1 MFTTDDLGNPLTIP
15 LSFSPKNE
23 SKTSLIFRIFILLMT
38 LPRFQS
44 LAEHSV
50 VITEWRDGQSL
61 ENEFCIDREFPL
73 PGFPVFD
80 GLKLQY
86 RGLFESGFRPRLKM
100 CVHYVNHQ
108 CEMLLKGLFGVT

>member
-1 MFTTDDLGNPLTIP
+1 MI
-15 LSFSPKNE
+15 
-23 SKTSLIFRIFILLMT
+23 

-44 LAEHSV
+44 LAEHNV

-86 RGLFESGFRPRLKM
+86 RGLFKSGFSPRLKM
-100 CVHYVNHQ
+100 CVHYVKHQ
-108 CEMLLKGLFGVT
+108 GEMLLKGLFGVT